1 MIVLGIEST
10 AHTFGIGIFDS
21 EKNKILSNVKHMF
34 KPPLGIG
41 MLPREASEHHYKIC
55 DKILKEALNEARIK
69 PQDIDLISFAQG
81 PGLGA
86 CLRIG
91 ASVARFLSLEL
102 KKPLV
107 GVNHCIAHLEV
118 AKITTPAKDPIML
131 YVSGGN
137 TQIIAFDE
145 GKYRVFG
152 ETQDIPVGNLF
163 DVFARNAGLPM
174 PGGPVIEKLAL
185 KGRKYLSLPY
195 AVKGMDVSFSG
206 ILTSATKMLQKEKL
220 NDICFSLQETAFSM
234 LVEVSERAMAHC
246 NKKEL
251 VLAGGVAANKRLRE
265 MCNIMCK
272 ERGAKFF
279 VPEFQ
284 YCCDNGAMIAVLGAI
299 EYDAGVETKIKESKI
314 KTKWRTNEVE
324 VKWV

>member
-10 AHTFGIGIFDS
+10 AHTFGIGIYDS
-21 EKNKILSNVKHMF
+21 KKNKILSNAKHMF

-41 MLPREASEHHYKIC
+41 MLPREASEHHYKEC
-55 DKILKEALNEARIK
+55 DKILKQALETAKIK
-69 PQDIDLISFAQG
+69 KEEIDLIAFSQG

-86 CLRIG
+86 CLRVG
-91 ASVARFLSLEL
+91 ASIARFLSLEL
-102 KKPLV
+102 KKPLI

-118 AKITTPAKDPIML
+118 AKVTTPAKDPIML

-185 KGRKYLSLPY
+185 KGREYIPLPY

-206 ILTSATKMLQKEKL
+206 ILTTASKMIGKKKIE
-220 NDICFSLQETAFSM
+220 DISYSLQETAYSM
-234 LVEVSERAMAHC
+234 LVEVTERAMAHC

-251 VLAGGVAANKRLRE
+251 VLAGGVAANKRLRQ
-265 MCNIMCK
+265 MCDTMCK
-272 ERGAKFF
+272 EREARFF

-299 EYDAGVETKIKESKI
+299 EHEAGVETKLKDSRI
-314 KTKWRTNEVE
+314 KTKWRTDE
-324 VKWV
+324 VKVSWI